1 MMQSLM
7 ENLSPSRSPT
17 PAPHMQDIV
26 THFLL
31 SRRALKPLCS
41 ALDMYLFLELVF
53 PSYPSA
59 VQYPKEMQFP
69 RQTVLFSDVTDSI
82 ILH

>member
-1 MMQSLM
+1 
-7 ENLSPSRSPT
+7 
-17 PAPHMQDIV
+17 
-26 THFLL
+26 
-31 SRRALKPLCS
+31 
-41 ALDMYLFLELVF
+41 MYLFLELVF